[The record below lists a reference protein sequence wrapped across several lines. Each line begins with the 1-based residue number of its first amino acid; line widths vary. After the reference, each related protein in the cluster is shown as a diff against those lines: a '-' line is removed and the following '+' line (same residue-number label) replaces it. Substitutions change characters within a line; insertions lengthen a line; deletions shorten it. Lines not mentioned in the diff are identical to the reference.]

1 MIENDRFVWI
11 GHWKYSKKLFEEI
24 IKARSFYRSYKEKVE
39 NEKGCKKSDQSMKR
53 TERKTDSL
61 ELRMIR

>member
-1 MIENDRFVWI
+1 MIENDRFLWWI

-39 NEKGCKKSDQSMKR
+39 NEKKAAKVWSEQSEKLIVLNF
-53 TERKTDSL
+53 KW
-61 ELRMIR
+61 